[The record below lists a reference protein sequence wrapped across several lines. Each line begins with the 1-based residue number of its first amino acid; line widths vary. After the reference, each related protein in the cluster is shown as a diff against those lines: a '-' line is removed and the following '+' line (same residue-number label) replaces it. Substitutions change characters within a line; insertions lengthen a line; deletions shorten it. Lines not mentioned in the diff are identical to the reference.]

1 MLEYTVA
8 DADSKHEIP
17 NNTGTWLP
25 RGTFA
30 LQGHP
35 PMPGQISKVY
45 FKNIRVKV
53 LPD

>member
-1 MLEYTVA
+1 M
-8 DADSKHEIP
+8 
-17 NNTGTWLP
+17 TWLP
-25 RGTFA
+25 RGTFC

-35 PMPGQISKVY
+35 PMAGQISKAC